1 MSKTALELTLYERKT
16 YCPARNLDRLQDAA
30 RWTEAWQIVQ
40 KIAVLLRDRYNA
52 KQIIVF
58 GSLTD
63 KERFTRYSDI
73 DLAISGLT
81 SQSFYQALDA
91 IEFFAYGFK
100 VDLVNLDRCRHA
112 IAERINRDGLAI

>member
-16 YCPARNLDRLQDAA
+16 YCPARNLDSLQDEA
-30 RWTEAWQIVQ
+30 RWIEAWQIVQ
-40 KIAVLLRDRYNA
+40 QIAVLLRDRYRA

-91 IEFFAYGFK
+91 IEFFACDFK

-112 IAERINRDGLAI
+112 IAERINREGLAI